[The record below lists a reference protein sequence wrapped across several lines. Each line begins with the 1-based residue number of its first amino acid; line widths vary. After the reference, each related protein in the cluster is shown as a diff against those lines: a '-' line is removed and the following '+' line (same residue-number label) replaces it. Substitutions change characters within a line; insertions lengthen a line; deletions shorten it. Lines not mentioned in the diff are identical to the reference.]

1 MLRAK
6 NLTLDIGSSKILKDI
21 SISIANDELVAIIGP
36 NGAGKSTLLST
47 LSGAIQ
53 PTHGFVDLDLSLI
66 HI

>member
-36 NGAGKSTLLST
+36 NGAGKSKIGRASCRER
-47 LSGAIQ
+47 
-53 PTHGFVDLDLSLI
+53 V
-66 HI
+66 